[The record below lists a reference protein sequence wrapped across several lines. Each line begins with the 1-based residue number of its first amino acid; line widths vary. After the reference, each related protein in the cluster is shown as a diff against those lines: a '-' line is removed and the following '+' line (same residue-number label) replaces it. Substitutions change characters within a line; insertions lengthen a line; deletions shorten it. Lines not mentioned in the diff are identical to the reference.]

1 VGDSGEGLLDNEA
14 RIGEHIEEGNA
25 EGAKSR
31 EVPVRDAEQARKVES
46 LKLARARDN
55 ATS

>member
-1 VGDSGEGLLDNEA
+1 VGYSGEGLFDNEA

-25 EGAKSR
+25 EGAR

-55 ATS
+55 AT